1 MIPTL
6 IVFGLVFGHW
16 WRLSLVA
23 AAVSWPVLLVATDVM
38 DAEVGLLGAA
48 GLAVINAG
56 IGALVHQGVL
66 WTLRRSRR
74 WRRSRSVSPPDR

>member
-6 IVFGLVFGHW
+6 ILLGLISGRW

-23 AAVSWPVLLVATDVM
+23 AAVGGPVLLVATDTTDV
-38 DAEVGLLGAA
+38 EVGLLGAA

-56 IGALVHQGVL
+56 VGMLVHQGVL
-66 WTLRRSRR
+66 RAVRLLARRHPS
-74 WRRSRSVSPPDR
+74 WRTG